1 MHKIL
6 LYSFTLLLFASLA
19 LSSCQSTPQI
29 VDQEWTVDQFFKS
42 AQEAIDAGELET
54 ALYYYEVFLVRYPE
68 NHSKGIAAEYERAM
82 LHKKLKQEELAILE
96 FKAILEKY
104 ETSTFVILYPSR
116 YKILSEKVLAG
127 LIGEAL
133 PEADMDKYPVRE
145 KPARAQGSSPR

>member
-1 MHKIL
+1 MHKFL
-6 LYSFTLLLFASLA
+6 LYSFTLLITSLA
-19 LSSCQSTPQI
+19 LFSCQSTPQS

-82 LHKKLKQEELAILE
+82 LHKKLGQEELAKLE
-96 FKAILEKY
+96 FIEILEKY

-116 YKILSEKVLAG
+116 YKILSEKVLAV
-127 LIGEAL
+127 LVGEPL
-133 PEADMDKYPVRE
+133 PEVDMEKYPTRE
-145 KPARAQGSSPR
+145 KPSGQGTGPR